1 MKNDSTK
8 SGGIGFI
15 GALQLVFIV
24 LKLIKVISW
33 SWWVVLLP
41 IEISIALV
49 ILAIM
54 FIIWENK

>member
-8 SGGIGFI
+8 SGGIGFV

-54 FIIWENK
+54 FIIWGNK